1 MKTLKEELKD
11 DKQKLNQ
18 SVSAIETG
26 GKIDKIKVAIRIR
39 PLLKKDFGKEDV
51 TIIGKDGCSIQITDG
66 MHLVQSRYSKVFGG
80 TENTQEEVY
89 NFTKD
94 SIAEVLHGFNW
105 TIFAYGQTGSG
116 KTYTMFGPQWEESVQ
131 STATSI
137 EDYLK

>member
-1 MKTLKEELKD
+1 MKSLKEEIKAEIQPLSLPD
-11 DKQKLNQ
+11 QANEPEGQK
-18 SVSAIETG
+18 
-26 GKIDKIKVAIRIR
+26 DKIKVAIRIR

-51 TIIGKDGCSIQITDG
+51 TIIGKDKWSIQITDG
-66 MHLVQSRYSKVFGG
+66 IHLVQSKYSRVFGG
-80 TENTQEEVY
+80 IENTQEEVY
-89 NFTKD
+89 NFAKD
-94 SIAEVLHGFNW
+94 SIAEVLNGFNW